1 MGTKQSKSNYIS
13 QTEAFNLLCANGADP
28 ATLAE
33 LFETEATS
41 EAQISDSE
49 GQSAIHETG
58 EESQPVTIGILL
70 THAIGKGLAR
80 YYGLLDWLGDHRIN
94 IDLEKALIDFGDNR
108 TFPIQLLGTESK
120 ISNTWLWSWANT
132 KSQFPT
138 YLIEAAEMMREHEFG
153 VAVAELTTPQFSVD
167 QVNGFELSL
176 LGSSWIPGTVPFV
189 YHYEDGSLHMLIEEL
204 PNSIGEICSM
214 QRISTIIHDIIAN
227 PIIDPLW
234 AIDAFLRSEGFHHE
248 PTDLGT
254 LYKCHDG
261 SAVQLAHNKDTG
273 AIRFRLTES

>member
-1 MGTKQSKSNYIS
+1 MGTKQSKSDYIS

-33 LFETEATS
+33 LLETEAKS

-49 GQSAIHETG
+49 GESAIYETR
-58 EESQPVTIGILL
+58 EESQPVNIGMLL

-80 YYGLLDWLGDHRIN
+80 YYGLLDWLGDHQIN
-94 IDLEKALIDFGDNR
+94 IDIEKALIDFGDNR
-108 TFPIQLLGTESK
+108 TFSFQLLGTQSE

-132 KSQFPT
+132 TSQIPT
-138 YLIEAAEMMREHEFG
+138 YLMEAAEMMREHEFG
-153 VAVAELTTPQFSVD
+153 EGVAELTTPQFSTD
-167 QVNGFELSL
+167 LVNSL

-189 YHYEDGSLHMLIEEL
+189 YHYGDGSLHMLIEGL
-204 PNSIGEICSM
+204 PSSIGEICSM
-214 QRISTIIHDIIAN
+214 PRISTIIHDIIAN
-227 PIIDPLW
+227 PIVEHLW
-234 AIDAFLRSEGFHHE
+234 AIDSFLWSEGFRQE

-261 SAVQLAHNKDTG
+261 SAVQIGYNKETG
-273 AIRFRLTES
+273 TIRFRLTES